1 MKKII
6 VLMILLSTCFNL
18 SAEISKN
25 QIAKIDELFLKWNKP
40 DTPGVAL
47 GVIKNGE
54 LIYSKGYGVADLEH
68 DVPITPSSVFYM
80 ASVSKQFI
88 TMGILLLEE
97 QGKIDLDAEIQTYL
111 PDFPRYDSPLTI
123 RHFIHHTSGVRDF
136 LTLWRLAG
144 NSTLD
149 HISEDAV
156 YQLIKNQKTLN
167 FTPGSQYLY
176 SNSCYF
182 MLAMIIE
189 KVSGISIKE
198 FGDRY
203 LFEPLG
209 MKNTHF
215 HNDVE
220 HIIKNRVFSYAPTK
234 NNGYRNLIM
243 RFDLVGS
250 GGLYSNIEDML
261 LWDQNFYKNKLGK
274 GKQDLI
280 VKLHEEGLLNSGKST
295 KYAFGLS
302 KSTYR
307 GLKTV
312 SHGGALAGYRTFF
325 LRFPKQN
332 TSIVILANVSNFK
345 SGKNAKKIADI
356 VLNDYLAQNK
366 IKQENKQILPL
377 KHVSVP
383 IEKLKLYVGTYEVR
397 TGVEVGVSLKNNV
410 LSILEKWNNK
420 SYNLAAINDDSFVKS
435 DNSNFKLQ
443 FSDIKKMKAK
453 RLAVDTGTS
462 KRILKRKYELP
473 DVNLEDYVGSYFSEE
488 LNVTYEVYLDNTSLK
503 SKVLYNKPITLSP
516 TNVEQFTFR
525 STVFNFERSNDQVI
539 SFTIDSGRVKGM
551 KFVKLEG

>member
-6 VLMILLSTCFNL
+6 VLMILLSTSFNL

-25 QIAKIDELFLKWNKP
+25 KIAKIDELFLEWNKP
-40 DTPGVAL
+40 DTPGIAL

-54 LIYSKGYGVADLEH
+54 LVYSKGYGVADLEH

-97 QGKIDLDAEIQTYL
+97 QGKIDLDGEIQTYL
-111 PDFPRYDSPLTI
+111 PDFPRYDSTLTI

-156 YQLIKNQKTLN
+156 YQLIKNQKRLN

-189 KVSGISIKE
+189 KISGISINE

-203 LFEPLG
+203 IFEPLG

-215 HNDVE
+215 HNDVT
-220 HIIKNRVFSYAPTK
+220 HIIKNRVFSYAPK
-234 NNGYRNLIM
+234 YNGYRNLIM

-274 GKQDLI
+274 GRQDLI
-280 VKLHEEGLLNSGKST
+280 AQMHEEGLLNSGKST

-302 KSTYR
+302 NSTYR
-307 GLKTV
+307 GLETV

-332 TSIVILANVSNFK
+332 TSIVLLANVSNFK
-345 SGKNAKKIADI
+345 SGTKAKEVADI
-356 VLNDYLAQNK
+356 VLDGLLAQNK
-366 IKQENKQILPL
+366 IKQEKKQILPL
-377 KHVSVP
+377 KHVAVP

-397 TGVEVGVSLKNNV
+397 TGVEVDILLKKNV
-410 LSILEKWNNK
+410 LTVLQKWNNQ
-420 SYNLAAINDDSFVKS
+420 SFNLAAIDDDSFVKS
-435 DNSNFKLQ
+435 DNSNYKLL
-443 FSDIKKMKAK
+443 FSDINKMKAK
-453 RLAVDTGTS
+453 KLTVDTGTS
-462 KRILKRKYELP
+462 KEILKRKYKLP
-473 DVNLEDYVGSYFSEE
+473 DVNLEDYVGLYFSDE
-488 LNVTYEVYLDNTSLK
+488 LNVTYEIYLDNKRLK
-503 SKVLYNKPITLSP
+503 SKVSYNKPITLRQS
-516 TNVEQFTFR
+516 NIEQFTFR
-525 STVFNFERSNDQVI
+525 RTVFDFERSNNKVV
-539 SFTIDSGRVKGM
+539 SFIIDSGRVKGI
-551 KFVKLEG
+551 KFLKSEK

>member
-25 QIAKIDELFLKWNKP
+25 KITKIDELFLEWNKP
-40 DTPGVAL
+40 DTPGIAL

-54 LIYSKGYGVADLEH
+54 LVYSKGYGIADLEH

-111 PDFPRYDSPLTI
+111 PDFPRYDSTLTI

-189 KVSGISIKE
+189 KISGISINE

-203 LFEPLG
+203 IFEPLG

-215 HNDVE
+215 HNDVT
-220 HIIKNRVFSYAPTK
+220 HIIKNRVFSYAPK
-234 NNGYRNLIM
+234 YNGYRNLIM

-261 LWDQNFYKNKLGK
+261 LWDQNFYNNKLGK
-274 GKQDLI
+274 GRQDLI
-280 VKLHEEGLLNSGKST
+280 AQMHEEGLLNSGKST

-302 KSTYR
+302 NSTYR
-307 GLKTV
+307 GLETV

-332 TSIVILANVSNFK
+332 TSIVLLANVSNFK
-345 SGKNAKKIADI
+345 SGTKAKEIADI
-356 VLNDYLAQNK
+356 VLDGLLAQNK

-377 KHVSVP
+377 KHVAVP

-397 TGVEVGVSLKNNV
+397 TGVEVDISLKKNV
-410 LSILEKWNNK
+410 LTVLQKWNNQ
-420 SYNLAAINDDSFVKS
+420 SFNLAAIDDDSFVKT
-435 DNSNFKLQ
+435 DNSNYKLQ
-443 FSDIKKMKAK
+443 FSDINKMKAK
-453 RLAVDTGTS
+453 KLTVDTGTS
-462 KRILKRKYELP
+462 KEILKRKYKLP
-473 DVNLEDYVGSYFSEE
+473 DVNLGDYVGLYFSDE
-488 LNVTYEVYLDNTSLK
+488 LNVTYEIYLDNKRLK
-503 SKVLYNKPITLSP
+503 SKVSYNKPITLRQS
-516 TNVEQFTFR
+516 NIEQFTFR
-525 STVFNFERSNDQVI
+525 RTVFDFERSNNKVV
-539 SFTIDSGRVKGM
+539 SFIIDSGRVKGI
-551 KFVKLEG
+551 KFLKSEK

>member
-18 SAEISKN
+18 SAQISKN
-25 QIAKIDELFLKWNKP
+25 QIAKIDELFLDWNKP
-40 DTPGVAL
+40 NTPGVAL

-111 PDFPRYDSPLTI
+111 PDFPRYDSTLTI

-189 KVSGISIKE
+189 KTSGISINE

-215 HNDVE
+215 HNDVT
-220 HIIKNRVFSYAPTK
+220 HIIKNRVFSYAPK
-234 NNGYRNLIM
+234 YNGYRNLIM

-274 GKQDLI
+274 GRQDLI
-280 VKLHEEGLLNSGKST
+280 VQMHEEGLLNSGKST

-302 KSTYR
+302 NSTYR
-307 GLKTV
+307 GLETV
-312 SHGGALAGYRTFF
+312 SHGGSLAGYRTFF

-332 TSIVILANVSNFK
+332 TSIVLLANVSNFK
-345 SGKNAKKIADI
+345 SGTKAKEVANI
-356 VLNDYLAQNK
+356 VLDDLFAQNK

-377 KHVSVP
+377 KHVALS

-397 TGVEVGVSLKNNV
+397 TGIEVDVSLKNNV
-410 LSILEKWNNK
+410 LTVLQKWNNQ
-420 SYNLAAINDDSFVKS
+420 SFNLAAINDDSFVKS
-435 DNSNFKLQ
+435 DDNNYKLQ
-443 FSDIKKMKAK
+443 FSDINKMKAK
-453 RLAVDTGTS
+453 KLTVDTGTS
-462 KRILKRKYELP
+462 KEILKRKYKLP
-473 DVNLEDYVGSYFSEE
+473 DVNLEDYVGLYFSEE
-488 LNVTYEVYLDNTSLK
+488 LNVTYEIYLDNKRLK
-503 SKVLYNKPITLSP
+503 SKVAYNKPITLSQ
-516 TNVEQFTFR
+516 TNIEQFTFR
-525 STVFNFERSNDQVI
+525 RTVFDFERSNNKVV
-539 SFTIDSGRVKGM
+539 SFIIDSGRVKGI
-551 KFVKLEG
+551 KFLKSEK